1 MADEEAA
8 FLASMHSLNEKANGY
23 EAEDGARSLQA
34 DSNSSDEYD
43 PAQAVP
49 TLLPSSAPAP
59 DPSVQKASVV
69 DASYSGSLSSTS
81 SIPLKPSPAPAV
93 PDLEDASGPDRQ
105 SESRSMSRTS
115 SSVSSNIHI
124 IELNS
129 APKSPLESK
138 ITSSEDDRQKGEGEV
153 NALEPMPLP
162 QSSVDVVTDE
172 KSTNPALLA
181 NDVKTEDSQNV
192 YPHSV
197 PNLAAVIPDTGAAVH
212 SEPTAKPA
220 DTLPVPTE
228 ESPSPSTEKPT
239 AVAPPQPKARLP
251 TDIIGMLEDRIK
263 EDPKGDVDAWLSLIQ
278 EHRIRSKIEDA
289 RATYERFLAVFP
301 SAVSLLHA

>member
-8 FLASMHSLNEKANGY
+8 FLASMHSMNEKANNYG
-23 EAEDGARSLQA
+23 AEDAVRSLQA

-69 DASYSGSLSSTS
+69 DAPYSGSLSSAPNVS
-81 SIPLKPSPAPAV
+81 LKPNPGPAA
-93 PDLEDASGPDRQ
+93 PDLENTPGPERQ

-115 SSVSSNIHI
+115 SSASSSLHI
-124 IELNS
+124 IEMNS
-129 APKSPLESK
+129 ASKSPLEGNVK
-138 ITSSEDDRQKGEGEV
+138 LPDDGQQKGEGE
-153 NALEPMPLP
+153 ADSREPMPLP
-162 QSSVDVVTDE
+162 QASVAAVADQN
-172 KSTNPALLA
+172 STSPVLLA
-181 NDVKTEDSQNV
+181 NDVKSEDIQNV
-192 YPHSV
+192 FSQSV

-220 DTLPVPTE
+220 ETLPVPTAAP
-228 ESPSPSTEKPT
+228 PSPPKEQP
-239 AVAPPQPKARLP
+239 AAIAPPQPKARLP
-251 TDIIGMLEDRIK
+251 NDIVGMLEDRIK
-263 EDPKGDVDAWLSLIQ
+263 EDPKGDTKAWLSLIE
-278 EHRIRSKIEDA
+278 EHKNRSKLEDA